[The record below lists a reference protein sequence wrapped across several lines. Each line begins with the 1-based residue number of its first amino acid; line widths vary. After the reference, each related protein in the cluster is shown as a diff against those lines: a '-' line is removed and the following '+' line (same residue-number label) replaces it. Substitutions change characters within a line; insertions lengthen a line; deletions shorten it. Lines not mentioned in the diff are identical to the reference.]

1 MIWARARFL
10 HALIL
15 ARDVNVNALTLWRI
29 SLIRLQQRER
39 AFINNVLNPDLSSSQ
54 PAPRSLFHSFKHWK
68 IEELVF
74 PLIGVEANRFRL
86 NQFEEFV
93 TFCSPSASVP
103 VPASVL

>member
-39 AFINNVLNPDLSSSQ
+39 AFINNLLNPDLSSSQ
-54 PAPRSLFHSFKHWK
+54 PAPRSLFHIALSTEKSRNLF
-68 IEELVF
+68 
-74 PLIGVEANRFRL
+74 
-86 NQFEEFV
+86 
-93 TFCSPSASVP
+93 SPSLVLKRIGSV
-103 VPASVL
+103 